1 VPLIFSL
8 LICENEVSPTFTDY
22 KWAYISLLP
31 FTFMP
36 NGGSAISGNIAT
48 KRMFFI
54 IKKKR
59 KKEKVPCLSKR
70 CIADYEK
77 TIQQYLSKIYIAEY
91 CSDNKL
97 YIQRA

>member
-22 KWAYISLLP
+22 KWAYTSLLP
-31 FTFMP
+31 LTFMP

-54 IKKKR
+54 IKKK
-59 KKEKVPCLSKR
+59 KR
-70 CIADYEK
+70 CLASLKDALLIMRRQFNSTFVK
-77 TIQQYLSKIYIAEY
+77 ST
-91 CSDNKL
+91 
-97 YIQRA
+97 

>member
-54 IKKKR
+54 IKKK
-59 KKEKVPCLSKR
+59 KKKKR
-70 CIADYEK
+70 CLASLKDALPIMRRQFNSTLVK
-77 TIQQYLSKIYIAEY
+77 ST
-91 CSDNKL
+91 
-97 YIQRA
+97 

>member
-1 VPLIFSL
+1 
-8 LICENEVSPTFTDY
+8 
-22 KWAYISLLP
+22 
-31 FTFMP
+31 MP

-48 KRMFFI
+48 KGMFFI
-54 IKKKR
+54 IKKR
-59 KKEKVPCLSKR
+59 KEKEKVPCLSKR

-77 TIQQYLSKIYIAEY
+77 TIQQYLCKIYIAVY